1 MSKYEKV
8 KYYYNLQ
15 LWDLQRVQNAVT
27 KGWITSDEY
36 KEITGN
42 EYTETTTEA

>member
-8 KYYYNLQ
+8 KYYYDLQ

-27 KGWITSDEY
+27 KGWITADEY
-36 KEITGN
+36 QEITGK
-42 EYTETTTEA
+42 EYEAET